1 MRLSVQVRSSSPLTR
16 AAEVYS
22 CDIRSSPRQSSSP
35 SISSSPRIHSYSPG
49 SSQTQI
55 MVTQTPTRSSANPN
69 GKINLT
75 SPQPSLT
82 ISNESSPA
90 LSSGT
95 GYESS
100 ISRSP
105 SPHSPRSPPTA
116 VPINRVMELLSR
128 AGKRSEGG
136 QQENDGATF
145 ASFAALDLKDENRP
159 TLQSLNSHHRCLP
172 RHPRH
177 LVTADPAVLEVAPSV
192 HHAVVHHVPE
202 TAPAL

>member
-1 MRLSVQVRSSSPLTR
+1 MRSSSPLTR
-16 AAEVYS
+16 SAEVHS
-22 CDIRSSPRQSSSP
+22 CNIRSSPRQSSSP
-35 SISSSPRIHSYSPG
+35 SISSSPRIHSYSPA

-69 GKINLT
+69 GTINLT

-128 AGKRSEGG
+128 AGKREGG
-136 QQENDGATF
+136 QKNDNAAF
-145 ASFAALDLKDENRP
+145 ASFAALDVKDENRP

-192 HHAVVHHVPE
+192 HHAVAHHAPE